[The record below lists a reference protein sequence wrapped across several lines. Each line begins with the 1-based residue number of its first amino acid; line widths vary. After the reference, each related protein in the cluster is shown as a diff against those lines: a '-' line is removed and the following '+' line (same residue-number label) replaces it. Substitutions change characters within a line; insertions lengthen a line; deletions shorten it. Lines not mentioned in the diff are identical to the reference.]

1 MALRDCPECRN
12 PISTAA
18 TACPK
23 CGCPLRAGKRKQS
36 YLGPLLLTF
45 AIVAVF
51 AMFYGQEDPEKRTT
65 RPTSTATRC
74 DTVAMKRLVQQALDG
89 GILHRV
95 DGKPEVSRVYVL
107 EPWTRL
113 TIDEKKGLDAMLKCT
128 VTQGTPNDGTIV
140 VYHDGRTGKELATSN
155 RYGFTVE

>member
-1 MALRDCPECRN
+1 MRRELW
-12 PISTAA
+12 
-18 TACPK
+18 
-23 CGCPLRAGKRKQS
+23 LV
-36 YLGPLLLTF
+36 LGLM
-45 AIVAVF
+45 AVF
-51 AMFYGQEDPEKRTT
+51 ALFYGRDDPGKR
-65 RPTSTATRC
+65 PPENALASRC
-74 DTVAMKRLVQQALDG
+74 DTVTMTRLVQQALDG

-128 VTQGTPNDGTIV
+128 VTQGAPNDRTIV

-155 RYGFTVE
+155 RNGFTVE

>member
-1 MALRDCPECRN
+1 MALRECPECDN

-18 TACPK
+18 ASCPK

-36 YLGPLLLTF
+36 YLGPLLLTL
-45 AIVAVF
+45 AIVFIF
-51 AMFYGQEDPEKRTT
+51 AMFYGQEDPAMRTSK
-65 RPTSTATRC
+65 PATSNYCAALNTTQ
-74 DTVAMKRLVQQALDG
+74 LVQQALNG

-95 DGKPEVSRVYVL
+95 DGKAEVSRVYVL
-107 EPWTRL
+107 EPWARL
-113 TIDEKKGLDAMLKCT
+113 TIDEKKGLDVMLKCA
-128 VTQGTPNDGTIV
+128 VTNGSPTDRTIV

>member
-1 MALRDCPECRN
+1 MALRECPECGN

-18 TACPK
+18 TSCPK
-23 CGCPLRAGKRKQS
+23 CGCPLRGGKRKQS

-45 AIVAVF
+45 AIVSIF
-51 AMFYGQEDPEKRTT
+51 AMFYGQEDPSKRTPK
-65 RPTSTATRC
+65 PTLASRC
-74 DTVAMKRLVQQALDG
+74 DTVTMTRLVQQALDG

-128 VTQGTPNDGTIV
+128 VTQGAPNDRTIV

-155 RYGFTVE
+155 RNGFTVE

>member
-1 MALRDCPECRN
+1 MALRECPECGN

-36 YLGPLLLTF
+36 YLGPLLLTL
-45 AIVAVF
+45 AILVVF
-51 AMFYGQEDPEKRTT
+51 ATFYGQEDPAMKHRK
-65 RPTSTATRC
+65 PVAASRC
-74 DTVAMKRLVQQALDG
+74 DTVAMKRLVQQALDN

-140 VYHDGRTGKELATSN
+140 VYHDGKTGKELATSN

>member
-1 MALRDCPECRN
+1 MALRECPECSN

-23 CGCPLRAGKRKQS
+23 CGCPLRGGKRKQS
-36 YLGPLLLTF
+36 YLGPLLLTL
-45 AIVAVF
+45 AILVVF
-51 AMFYGQEDPEKRTT
+51 ATFYGQEDPSKRKPKATT
-65 RPTSTATRC
+65 ANSCAAVNTTQ
-74 DTVAMKRLVQQALDG
+74 LVQQALDG
-89 GILHRV
+89 GILYRV

-113 TIDEKKGLDAMLKCT
+113 TIDEKKGLDVMLKCA
-128 VTQGTPNDGTIV
+128 VTQGAPTDRTIV

-155 RYGFTVE
+155 SNGFTVD

>member
-1 MALRDCPECRN
+1 MALRECPECSN

-18 TACPK
+18 TSCPK
-23 CGCPLRAGKRKQS
+23 CGCPLRSGKRKQS

-51 AMFYGQEDPEKRTT
+51 AMFYGQEDPAKRA
-65 RPTSTATRC
+65 SKATPVNTC
-74 DTVAMKRLVQQALDG
+74 ATIKFQHIVQQALDG

-95 DGKPEVSRVYVL
+95 EGKPEVSRVYVL
-107 EPWTRL
+107 EPWARL

-128 VTQGTPNDGTIV
+128 VTQGAPTDRTIV